1 VKFYLIM
8 FYLKGPVDLLCLTPG
23 TSPGTL
29 EAANYRYERTGR
41 MAIRAYTNLE
51 TCTLYRGTIEGIRY
65 FDPEKVL
72 P

>member
-23 TSPGTL
+23 TSTL
-29 EAANYRYERTGR
+29 EATSYRYEHTGR
-41 MAIRAYTNLE
+41 IVIRAYTNLE